1 MNILEPKLDVV
12 FKMIMTDNTNVL
24 RGFLSDILDIPKK
37 SIKKITIKNPNIL
50 PSKADG
56 KKPELDLKLKVDDK
70 IVNIEVQLSNKND
83 FRDRSLF
90 YWAKLFSKDLKQGED
105 YSSLPKTICV
115 NILDFNLFKKCQS
128 AYSEFQLLEKDRH
141 EKLTDKCSIM
151 FLELSKIDDEV
162 NKNDRKKLWLQF
174 LKAETE
180 EELDML
186 KQTGVPEIQEA
197 IVTLY
202 SMSASEEARSI
213 AEQRKKEIIDEIATK
228 NAGRAEGIAE
238 SIVKGKA
245 EGRVEGI
252 AEGIVKGKAEE
263 RADIVA
269 KLLKKGFTEAQIT
282 DMLE

>member
-12 FKMIMTDNTNVL
+12 FKMIMTDNKNVL

-37 SIKKITIKNPNIL
+37 SIKNITIKNPNIL
-50 PSKADG
+50 PSNADG

-90 YWAKLFSKDLKQGED
+90 YWARLFSKDLKRGED

-115 NILDFNLFKKCQS
+115 NILDFNLFKKCGS
-128 AYSEFQLLEKDRH
+128 AYSEFQLLEKDRY

-151 FLELSKIDDEV
+151 FLELSKIDEEV

-202 SMSASEEARSI
+202 NMSASEEARSI

-228 NAGRAEGIAE
+228 NAGRAEGRAEREIEIA
-238 SIVKGKA
+238 A
-245 EGRVEGI
+245 
-252 AEGIVKGKAEE
+252 AM
-263 RADIVA
+263 RADGVPEDFI
-269 KLLKKGFTEAQIT
+269 KKYLKGV
-282 DMLE
+282 D